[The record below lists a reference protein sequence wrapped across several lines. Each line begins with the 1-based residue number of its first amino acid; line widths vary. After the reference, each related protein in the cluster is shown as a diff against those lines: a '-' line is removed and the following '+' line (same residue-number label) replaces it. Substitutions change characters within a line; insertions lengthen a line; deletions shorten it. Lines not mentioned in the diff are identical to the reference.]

1 MKQSTRGEQE
11 HMTLTKAELARKTKG
26 TSSIQYDGNR
36 KSAVLTN
43 LKGSRNVGPLERW
56 ASGVSGGLLTFYGIT
71 RRDWAGA
78 LLALLGSGFI
88 YRGLSGHSYAYQ
100 ALSINTARRD
110 ERTTTSVPHNE
121 GIKVERA
128 VTIDKSPVGLY
139 RFWRNFENLPQFM
152 DHLKSVTVTDNTHS
166 HWVAKAP
173 VGKSVEWDAEI
184 INEKENEL
192 IAWRSIGNA
201 DIGNAGSVHFT
212 HAPGGRGTVV
222 KVVLS
227 YDPPAGRVGSLL
239 AKLFGEEPDQQ
250 VREDLRHF
258 KEIMEAGEIPTTKGQ
273 SSGRSKKNHK

>member
-11 HMTLTKAELARKTKG
+11 NMTLTKAELERKTEG
-26 TSSIQYDGNR
+26 TGSIQHDGNR
-36 KSAVLTN
+36 ISTVLTN
-43 LKGSRNVGPLERW
+43 LKGGRNVGPLERW

-71 RRDWAGA
+71 RRDWGGA
-78 LLALLGSGFI
+78 LLALFGSGFM
-88 YRGLSGHSYAYQ
+88 YRGLSGHSYVYQ
-100 ALSINTARRD
+100 ALGVNTAGGD
-110 ERTTTSVPHNE
+110 KGAATSVPHTE

-128 VTIDKSPVGLY
+128 VTIDKSPAEMY

-173 VGKSVEWDAEI
+173 AGRSVAWDAEI

-192 IAWRSIGNA
+192 IAWRSLGNA

-212 HAPGGRGTVV
+212 PAPGGRGTVV

-227 YDPPAGRVGSLL
+227 YDPPAGRVGSLI

-258 KEIMEAGEIPTTKGQ
+258 KEIMEAGEIPTTRGQ
-273 SSGRSKKNHK
+273 TSGRSKKES